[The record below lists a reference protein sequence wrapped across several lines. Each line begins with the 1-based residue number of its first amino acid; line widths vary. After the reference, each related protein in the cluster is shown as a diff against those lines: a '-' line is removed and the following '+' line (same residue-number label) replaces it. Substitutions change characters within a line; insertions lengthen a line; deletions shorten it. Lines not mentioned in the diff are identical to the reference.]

1 MSLAAFA
8 QSQSGTGQVSVY
20 HLNATVQG
28 RGACVQLSP
37 ALPQTPWACLWQS
50 SALYKETNALLLTAY
65 AAGKPCTLVL
75 LDQKDALG
83 LWQIAS
89 AQCQ

>member
-8 QSQSGTGQVSVY
+8 QSQSASGLVSAY
-20 HLNATVQG
+20 HLNSAIQG

-37 ALPQTPWACLWQS
+37 ALPQTPWACLWQTT
-50 SALYKETNALLLTAY
+50 ALYKESNALLLAAY
-65 AAGKPCTLVL
+65 LSGKPCSLVL

-83 LWQIAS
+83 LWQITT